1 MNRLLSS
8 FILILCSVSVFSQ
21 SYSFRIYNEQD
32 GLENRY
38 INTIDQAN
46 DGKLILGTGEGLFA
60 FDGFEFKAYHT
71 ADSLAE
77 EFIESSFKD
86 QDGTIWLGH
95 GNGSTTTFKNG
106 KCHPIDLTNYFKS
119 KIVDIHKDS
128 QNTIWLASQNTGL
141 ISIKDS
147 THKVHFKQ
155 GLEDYTIFCFL
166 IDSQGVF
173 WFGTD
178 LGVLRGQINGANS
191 FETELVGDLPFSS
204 VVDISPYKNGFV
216 VATEDAGLFVCSV
229 NGNNF
234 SSKEVKFQGN
244 PIDKYL
250 IKSFRLDQ
258 ANNLWISTNQSSL
271 IAFSNPSQPF
281 EYNAEQVFNEA
292 GSQSSK
298 NVKVSFHDMEGNLW
312 IGTIG
317 NGLHKLEESYFA
329 NYFGE
334 NANYGAYDFL
344 QTGDSLWTCSFG
356 TIEISRIHP
365 GNIIT
370 VLDQRN
376 GIPSDEITSIY
387 RDQNKNIWIGTSSKG
402 CYMLPKGKEKF
413 SKINLTK
420 EFEKCSITSIQG
432 QGDLIFIA
440 TNYGVFY
447 LQNNKVIHHA
457 TIETGLSGNVIR
469 CLYKDSKDRIW
480 LGTTTQTIP
489 YIQNGELQ
497 YFEPVFSNYQ
507 LTIKSFTEDNHGNI
521 WAGTDGNG
529 VICLDCEEL
538 TLYTKKD
545 GLNSDY
551 CYGIIYQD
559 GELWVEHR
567 AALSKI
573 NLETKTISTFQ
584 PETSKT
590 LTFQDNA
597 ILADGNNI
605 YFGTNSGALRYDKS
619 KDVKNTFEPILSIQ
633 KIMISD
639 FSFDNLSFINLPY
652 GDYKIEIFFRGISL
666 TNPQGVR
673 YQYILDGYDTEWSEL
688 SELNIARYNHLPPGS
703 YTFKV
708 KAFNSDDFGG
718 TSQLSFELNIEL
730 PFWKK
735 WWFYLAIIMVAA
747 ILFRG
752 ILNRRERLLKEN
764 QMKLKIALDERT
776 KEVVQQKEELEQ
788 KNKDITD
795 SIVYAKNIQNA
806 MLPPLHKLNQFFEHS
821 FIYLK
826 PRDIV
831 SGDFYWVERF
841 GNKVVIACA
850 DCTGHGVPGAF
861 MSIIGSSI
869 LKEVINTKEINSPAM
884 VLERLNVELNDL
896 LNKNQ
901 TEDSIRDGMD
911 ISVIEFDLDS
921 RELRFSSANRPMF
934 LYTSGQLLEIRG
946 DRKSIGDVLDNTP
959 YKFSEQTFVL
969 NRGDRFYLF
978 SDGMTDQFGGPN
990 QKKIKRS
997 GLFNHINSTLHHS
1010 LNNQYTELSM
1020 FIQTWMGQHEQLDD
1034 MILIACE
1041 I

>member
-1 MNRLLSS
+1 MDRFLSTLLL
-8 FILILCSVSVFSQ
+8 FICTLSVYSQ

-38 INTIDQAN
+38 INTIDQSN
-46 DGKLILGTGEGLFA
+46 EGKLILGTGEGLFA
-60 FDGFEFKAYHT
+60 FDGFEFKSYHT

-86 QDGTIWLGH
+86 DDGTIWLGH

-106 KCHPIDLTNYFKS
+106 KCHPIDLTNYLKS
-119 KIVDIHKDS
+119 KVVDIQKDA
-128 QNTIWLASQNTGL
+128 NHAIWLASQNTG
-141 ISIKDS
+141 IVRIIDGSN
-147 THKVHFKQ
+147 KVHFRQ
-155 GLEDYTIFCFL
+155 GLEDYTVYCFF
-166 IDSQGVF
+166 IDPSGIF

-178 LGVLRGQINGANS
+178 LGVLRGQINGSNG
-191 FETELVGDLPFSS
+191 FQTELVGDLPFSAI
-204 VVDISPYKNGFV
+204 VDILPYKNGFV
-216 VATEDAGLFVCSV
+216 VATEDAGLFVCKIE
-229 NGNNF
+229 GTNF
-234 SSKEVKFQGN
+234 SSQEIKYKGN
-244 PIDKYL
+244 PIDQYL
-250 IKSFRLDQ
+250 IKSIRLDQ
-258 ANNLWISTNQSSL
+258 GNNLWVSTNQSSL
-271 IAFSNPSQPF
+271 IAFSNASEPF

-317 NGLHKLEESYFA
+317 SGLHKLEESYFA

-334 NANYGAYDFL
+334 NENYGAFDFM
-344 QTGDSLWTCSFG
+344 QTGDSLWTSSYG

-376 GIPSDEITSIY
+376 GLPLDPITSIY
-387 RDQNKNIWIGTSSKG
+387 RDNKNNIWIGTSTKG
-402 CYMLPKGKEKF
+402 CYMLPDGKDKF
-413 SKINLTK
+413 NRISLTK
-420 EFEKCSITSIQG
+420 EFEKCSITAVQG
-432 QGDLIFIA
+432 EGDFIYVA

-447 LQNNKVIHHA
+447 IQNGKVVHHA

-469 CLYKDSKDRIW
+469 SLFKDSKNRIW
-480 LGTTTQTIP
+480 LGTTTQSIP
-489 YIQNGELQ
+489 YISNGELN
-497 YFEPVFSNYQ
+497 YYEPIFSNYQ
-507 LTIKSFTEDNHGNI
+507 LTIKSFTEDNNGNI

-529 VICLDCEEL
+529 VICLDCKEL
-538 TLYTKKD
+538 SVFTKKD
-545 GLNSDY
+545 GLSSDY
-551 CYGIIYQD
+551 CYGVTYQD

-567 AALSKI
+567 AALSRI
-573 NLETKTISTFQ
+573 NLETKGIDIFQ
-584 PETSKT
+584 PEASKT

-597 ILADGNNI
+597 TLADGNNI
-605 YFGTNSGALRYDKS
+605 YFGTNSGTLRYDKS
-619 KDVKNTFEPILSIQ
+619 KDVKNTFEPILSIE
-633 KIMISD
+633 KILISD
-639 FSFDNLSFINLPY
+639 FTFDNLSLINLPY

-666 TNPQGVR
+666 TNPKGVR
-673 YQYILDGYDTEWSEL
+673 YQYILEGYDTEWSEL
-688 SELNIARYNHLPPGS
+688 SELNVARYNHLPPGG

-708 KAFNSDDFGG
+708 KAFNSDGFGG
-718 TSQLSFELNIEL
+718 TKELNFELKIEL

-735 WWFYLAIIMVAA
+735 WWFYLLLIVGTA
-747 ILFRG
+747 ILFRA
-752 ILNRRERLLKEN
+752 ILNRRERMLKEN
-764 QMKLKIALDERT
+764 QIKLQKALDERT
-776 KEVVQQKEELEQ
+776 REVVHQKEELEQ

-806 MLPPLHKLNQFFEHS
+806 MLPPMHKLNQYFEHS
-821 FIYLK
+821 FIYFK

-841 GNKVVIACA
+841 GTKVVIACA

-869 LKEVINTKEINSPAM
+869 LKEIINTKEINSPAM
-884 VLERLNVELNDL
+884 VLEKLNEELNEL

-911 ISVIEFDLDS
+911 ISVVEFDTET

-934 LYTSGQLLEIRG
+934 ISTSGKLIEIRG
-946 DRKSIGDVLDNTP
+946 DRKSIGESANGLF
-959 YKFSEQTFVL
+959 KFSEQAFFL
-969 NRGDRFYLF
+969 NRGDRFFLF

-997 GLFNHINSTLHHS
+997 GLFNHINSTLHLS
-1010 LNNQYTELSM
+1010 LNNQYTELNL
-1020 FIQTWMGQHEQLDD
+1020 FIQTWMGEKDQLDD
-1034 MILIACE
+1034 MILIGCE